1 MLARKEEILY
11 DSISIYTFEWSS
23 YETLVL
29 TSIFEGVAPDEGE
42 EGIGEEEEEWEGYG
56 EYVIGG
62 FIAIHI
68 DLAKWTSE
76 DLLCPSVLPSKYD
89 LECIILELGDLE
101 PLILFSLVSFFP
113 KDSWILAAQFLGL
126 KIVSPSGD
134 FEITFWAMPYTY
146 YNSTKL

>member
-42 EGIGEEEEEWEGYG
+42 EGIGEEEEEWEGCG

-62 FIAIHI
+62 FIAIQI

-76 DLLCPSVLPSKYD
+76 DLLCPSELPSKYD
-89 LECIILELGDLE
+89 LEGIILELGDLE
-101 PLILFSLVSFFP
+101 PLILFSLVSFP

-126 KIVSPSGD
+126 NIVSPSGD